1 MSSASSHHYI
11 YVGKPAYIKE
21 LSQEVGSVSGIYNDL
36 LLSPNLVKTAAF
48 ALDIWADVVISPF
61 ESISQAANLLKSAGV
76 YWYFHPIENVRR
88 GKLIQEQLRS
98 LPSLESTFPLKKPL
112 PPIGCYTLLDRHTLA
127 YSNKRLKKWPSG
139 HCYFIEDKVNPPNR
153 AYLKLWEALT
163 ILDKIPQPN
172 QTAFDLGASPGG
184 WTYVMQA
191 LGTKVTAV
199 DKAPLDKKIANLP
212 NVSFLN
218 QSAFA
223 LDPTQLDTPI
233 DWLLSDVAC
242 YPERLYELVLK
253 WIEAKAAKSMIL
265 TIKLQGETDFAML
278 DKFKALPNAR
288 VLHLFNNKHE
298 VTFFYPATDALLLP
312 SL

>member
-1 MSSASSHHYI
+1 MSKTSNYI
-11 YVGKPAYIKE
+11 YVAKPAYINE
-21 LSQEVGSVSGIYNDL
+21 LRQEIGSVSAAHNDL
-36 LLSPNLVKTAAF
+36 LLSPNLVNTAAF
-48 ALDIWADVVISPF
+48 ALDIWTDVVIIPF
-61 ESISQAANLLKSAGV
+61 ESISQAANLLKNAGI

-98 LPSLESTFPLKKPL
+98 LPSLESSFPLSKPI
-112 PPIGCYTLLDRHTLA
+112 PAIGCYTLLDRHTLA

-163 ILDKIPQPN
+163 LLDKLPHPN
-172 QTAFDLGASPGG
+172 ETVFDLGASPGG
-184 WTYVMQA
+184 WTYVMQT
-191 LGTKVTAV
+191 LGTKVTAI
-199 DKAPLDKKIANLP
+199 DKAPLDQKIARLP
-212 NVSFLN
+212 NVTFLN

-223 LDPTQLDTPI
+223 LDPTQLNTPI

-253 WIEAKAAKSMIL
+253 WVEAKAAKNMIL
-265 TIKLQGETDFAML
+265 TIKLQGETDFTIL

-288 VLHLFNNKHE
+288 VLHLLHNKHE
-298 VTFFYPATDALLLP
+298 VTFFYPATNALLLP
-312 SL
+312 